1 MKKYKRL
8 FSNFIQ
14 MNLAYRENFF
24 AELVMRSLGFFIM
37 IFLWKAVYAQRTS
50 IQGFSFNELLTYFLI
65 VEVFRHLLE
74 AKTFLEI
81 KEGVQKGTI
90 ANYLLLPIDSIKIY
104 FSRTLARS
112 ILSFV
117 FFIVPVL
124 FLIYGTKI
132 FVLPPSI
139 WYSLMTIG
147 MGIIAMFMSLLLY
160 TIFGSIAFWTVET
173 GNIIWAF
180 NFIVMFLAGKMI
192 PLQFMPGLIKTLVG
206 YSPLASLFNLPAT
219 LYLGKLSY
227 TEALIQFGVQ
237 IGWLL
242 ILYLLLRCIWRKG
255 LRRMELV
262 GG

>member
-50 IQGFSFNELLTYFLI
+50 IQGFSFEELLTYFLI

-112 ILSFV
+112 ILSFA

-124 FLIYGTKI
+124 FLIFGTKI
-132 FVLPPSI
+132 FVLPPNI
-139 WYSLMTIG
+139 WYGVMTVLMG
-147 MGIIAMFMSLLLY
+147 VIAMFMSLLLY

-192 PLQFMPGLIKTLVG
+192 PLQFMPGLVKVVIG
-206 YSPLASLFNLPAT
+206 YSPLAALFNLPAT

-227 TEALIQFGVQ
+227 GEAAIQFGVQ
-237 IGWLL
+237 IAWLMVLYFLLNL
-242 ILYLLLRCIWRKG
+242 IWKRG
-255 LRRMELV
+255 LKRMELV

>member
-1 MKKYKRL
+1 
-8 FSNFIQ
+8 
-14 MNLAYRENFF
+14 
-24 AELVMRSLGFFIM
+24 
-37 IFLWKAVYAQRTS
+37 
-50 IQGFSFNELLTYFLI
+50 

-90 ANYLLLPIDSIKIY
+90 ANYLLLPIDSLNIY

-112 ILSFV
+112 ILSFT
-117 FFIVPVL
+117 FFIVPLL
-124 FLIYGTKI
+124 FLLYGTNI

-139 WYSLMTIG
+139 WYSLMAVG
-147 MGIIAMFMSLLLY
+147 MGIIAMLMSLLLY
-160 TIFGSIAFWTVET
+160 TIFGSISFWTVET

-192 PLQFMPGLIKTLVG
+192 PLQFMPGMVKTVIG

-219 LYLGKLSY
+219 LYLGKLTY
-227 TEALIQFGVQ
+227 TEALVQFGVQ
-237 IGWLL
+237 IGWLAV
-242 ILYLLLRCIWRKG
+242 LYLLLLAIWRKG